1 MVDDAA
7 LLPGHRTVLSA
18 SLTSGPFLGMRRDIE
33 RTPVDFWV
41 GDHLIATTLTDD
53 EGHALVVTWLPED
66 AGDTVEARARVGQTP
81 LAAPGAILRWEPDA
95 LLIVLDI
102 DNTIADTEY
111 GELLFEEQDRDSEP
125 LPAVLPVLHELAGRS
140 HLIYLTGRP
149 RFLINKTRD
158 WLHVHDFPPGLLYT
172 GVRLR
177 DTLRP
182 ARFKRD
188 KLNLLQAQWPNVLV
202 GIGNRSTDARAY
214 TGAGMLALILNDDRP
229 IGQEG
234 FVVTLPG
241 WRSVGRFFAD
251 NTELLSNP
259 AALAQALRDAD
270 NPPTFVLPPEGL
282 DDDDDDDD

>member
-1 MVDDAA
+1 VVDDAA

-41 GDHLIATTLTDD
+41 GAHLIATTLTDD

-251 NTELLSNP
+251 NDALLSDP

-270 NPPTFVLPPEGL
+270 NPPELVLPPDGL
-282 DDDDDDDD
+282 DDDDDDD